1 MAGKARHG
9 WRGDPPGS
17 EAEARERIVGAAT
30 RCVDRYGPGKTGLS
44 DVAHE
49 LGVTRQT
56 VYRYF
61 AGTDDLL
68 AAVARSAADGYL
80 DRLAQHLA
88 QVSDPVEVVVEA
100 LAFTIERLPEERYLG
115 VLITPGRSGR
125 FFAGVTSPE
134 AIEFARSLL
143 ERTAVDWE
151 KAGYGHADL
160 DELGEFT
167 LRVLQSLVLDP
178 GAPRRG
184 GSALRGFLRRWV
196 GPAIVRDAAGDTAR
210 SRRPGRIR
218 PTGRP

>member
-9 WRGDPPGS
+9 WRGDPPRS
-17 EAEARERIVGAAT
+17 ETEARKRIVGAAM
-30 RCVDRYGPGKTGLS
+30 RCVDRYGPAKTGLS

-80 DRLAQHLA
+80 DGLARHLA
-88 QVSDPVEVVVEA
+88 QVADPAGAVIEA

-115 VLITPGRSGR
+115 VLLTSGRSGR

-134 AIEFARSLL
+134 AVGFARSLL
-143 ERTAVDWE
+143 ERTAVDWDN
-151 KAGYGHADL
+151 AGYGREEL
-160 DELGEFT
+160 DELAEFA

-178 GAPRRG
+178 GTPRRS
-184 GSALRGFLRRWV
+184 GSELRGFLRRWV
-196 GPAIVRDAAGDTAR
+196 GPAIAR
-210 SRRPGRIR
+210 GG
-218 PTGRP
+218 TEE

>member
-17 EAEARERIVGAAT
+17 EAEARERIVGAAM

-44 DVAHE
+44 DVAAE

-68 AAVARSAADGYL
+68 AAVARSSADSYL

-88 QVSDPVEVVVEA
+88 QLTDPVEVVVEA

-115 VLITPGRSGR
+115 VLLTPGRSGR

-134 AIEFARSLL
+134 AVAFARSLL
-143 ERTAVDWE
+143 VRTAVDWA
-151 KAGYGHADL
+151 KAGYDRAELG
-160 DELGEFT
+160 ELGEFT

-178 GAPRRG
+178 GTPRRSG
-184 GSALRGFLRRWV
+184 PALRGFLRRWI
-196 GPAIVRDAAGDTAR
+196 GPAIARDAAGGT
-210 SRRPGRIR
+210 
-218 PTGRP
+218 T

>member
-17 EAEARERIVGAAT
+17 EAEARGRIVGAAM
-30 RCVDRYGPGKTGLS
+30 RCVDRYGPEKTGLS

-68 AAVARSAADGYL
+68 AAVARSAAEDYL
-80 DRLAQHLA
+80 DGLARHLA
-88 QVSDPVEVVVEA
+88 KVTDPVDAVVEA

-115 VLITPGRSGR
+115 VLLAAGRSGR

-134 AIEFARSLL
+134 AVDFARSLL

-151 KAGYGHADL
+151 TAGYDRAEL
-160 DELGEFT
+160 DELAEFA
-167 LRVLQSLVLDP
+167 LRVLLSLVLDP
-178 GAPRRG
+178 GTPRRS
-184 GSALRGFLRRWV
+184 GSVLRGFLRRWA
-196 GPAIVRDAAGDTAR
+196 GPAIACGGAGPR
-210 SRRPGRIR
+210 
-218 PTGRP
+218 

>member
-1 MAGKARHG
+1 MAGRARHG

-17 EAEARERIVGAAT
+17 EAEARERIVGAAM

-68 AAVARSAADGYL
+68 AAVARSAAGSYL
-80 DRLAQHLA
+80 DGLARHLA
-88 QVSDPVEVVVEA
+88 QVTDPVEVVVEA
-100 LAFTIERLPEERYLG
+100 LASTIERLPEERYLG
-115 VLITPGRSGR
+115 VLLTAGRSGR
-125 FFAGVTSPE
+125 FSAGVTSPA

-143 ERTAVDWE
+143 ERTAVDWD
-151 KAGYGHADL
+151 KVGYSRAEL
-160 DELGEFT
+160 DELGEFA

-178 GAPRRG
+178 GTPPRSG
-184 GSALRGFLRRWV
+184 PALRDFLRRWV
-196 GPAIVRDAAGDTAR
+196 GPAIACDATAQ
-210 SRRPGRIR
+210 SRRPGHMR
-218 PTGRP
+218 PGGRP

>member
-17 EAEARERIVGAAT
+17 EAEARERIVDAAM

-44 DVAHE
+44 DVARE

-68 AAVARSAADGYL
+68 AAVARSAAGGYL
-80 DRLAQHLA
+80 DRLARHLA
-88 QVSDPVEVVVEA
+88 PVTDPAEVVVEA

-115 VLITPGRSGR
+115 VLLTAGRSGQ
-125 FFAGVTSPE
+125 FFAGVTSPA

-143 ERTAVDWE
+143 ERTEVDWQ
-151 KAGYGHADL
+151 KAGYGRAEL
-160 DELGEFT
+160 GELGEFT

-178 GAPRRG
+178 GTPRRS

-196 GPAIVRDAAGDTAR
+196 GPAIACGGAR
-210 SRRPGRIR
+210 RIR

>member
-1 MAGKARHG
+1 MAGRARHG

-17 EAEARERIVGAAT
+17 EAEARERIVGAAM

-68 AAVARSAADGYL
+68 AAVARSAAGSYL
-80 DRLAQHLA
+80 DGLARHLA
-88 QVSDPVEVVVEA
+88 QVTDPVEVVVEA
-100 LAFTIERLPEERYLG
+100 LASTIERLPEERYLG
-115 VLITPGRSGR
+115 VLLTAGRSGR
-125 FFAGVTSPE
+125 FFAGVTSPA

-143 ERTAVDWE
+143 ERTAVDWD
-151 KAGYGHADL
+151 KAGYSRAEL
-160 DELGEFT
+160 DELGEFA

-178 GAPRRG
+178 GTPSRSG
-184 GSALRGFLRRWV
+184 PALRDFLRRWV
-196 GPAIVRDAAGDTAR
+196 GPAIVCDATAQ
-210 SRRPGRIR
+210 SQRPGHMR
-218 PTGRP
+218 PGGRP